1 MYCPALEYEITQNK
15 KRAERARE
23 LSRNGFCYIEVQDK
37 SNNFLITDILRMS
50 LGEYKELKLSISM
63 SKKYKIVNGFWS
75 DVNKKTIEQ
84 YQDDIEMD
92 NPIIINRYIINP

>member
-1 MYCPALEYEITQNK
+1 MYCPVLEYEITQNK

-50 LGEYKELKLSISM
+50 LGEYKEMKLSISM
-63 SKKYKIVNGFWS
+63 SKKYKTVNGFWS

-92 NPIIINRYIINP
+92 NPIINRYIINP